1 MPVDTVH
8 RDYSDAIE
16 TWRTIRDA
24 VRGSRAVKQAGE
36 RYLPRLSDQ
45 TDEEYSAYRTRAQYF
60 NATNRTLEVL
70 RGSVFRKNPNFNQQ
84 GLDDFLENATPAS
97 LSMYDYCK
105 QVAGEV
111 LSVGRFG
118 TLIDFPQ
125 ESQWPVLCGYCAE
138 NIVNWRT
145 ARIQGRETLVLLVLH
160 EMSDDTVDTGGQ
172 TQQATDDGYE
182 QTLVDQWRVFRLVP
196 TEQDQWFVQCEVYR
210 VRAAGSGPGREFVLI
225 DSAIPTR
232 RGTPLARI
240 PFCFHGPENNS
251 AAVEKAPLED
261 IADVNLSHY
270 RSSADLEHG
279 RHFTGLPQPWAA
291 GFDIQHELKIGSST
305 CWITESP
312 DAKVGFLEF
321 SGQGLGALTTAIEEK
336 ERQMA
341 ALGARM
347 LMPQLKDAEA
357 FDTVRIKH
365 SAETS
370 ALMASAIALGQ
381 SMTQVLRW
389 VAWWSGTS
397 GAPEQE
403 IDTTVEINTEFV
415 ASTLRPEEITALVAA
430 WQGDAISWETLV
442 YNLQRGELYPDDF
455 DSEEERQ
462 RIAERAIATASAQ
475 FPTKTVKNPEAEQQ
489 E

>member
-1 MPVDTVH
+1 
-8 RDYSDAIE
+8 
-16 TWRTIRDA
+16 
-24 VRGSRAVKQAGE
+24 
-36 RYLPRLSDQ
+36 
-45 TDEEYSAYRTRAQYF
+45 
-60 NATNRTLEVL
+60 
-70 RGSVFRKNPNFNQQ
+70 
-84 GLDDFLENATPAS
+84 
-97 LSMYDYCK
+97 
-105 QVAGEV
+105 
-111 LSVGRFG
+111 
-118 TLIDFPQ
+118 
-125 ESQWPVLCGYCAE
+125 
-138 NIVNWRT
+138 
-145 ARIQGRETLVLLVLH
+145 
-160 EMSDDTVDTGGQ
+160 
-172 TQQATDDGYE
+172 
-182 QTLVDQWRVFRLVP
+182 
-196 TEQDQWFVQCEVYR
+196 
-210 VRAAGSGPGREFVLI
+210 
-225 DSAIPTR
+225 
-232 RGTPLARI
+232 
-240 PFCFHGPENNS
+240 
-251 AAVEKAPLED
+251 
-261 IADVNLSHY
+261 
-270 RSSADLEHG
+270 
-279 RHFTGLPQPWAA
+279 
-291 GFDIQHELKIGSST
+291 
-305 CWITESP
+305 
-312 DAKVGFLEF
+312 
-321 SGQGLGALTTAIEEK
+321 
-336 ERQMA
+336 
-341 ALGARM
+341 M